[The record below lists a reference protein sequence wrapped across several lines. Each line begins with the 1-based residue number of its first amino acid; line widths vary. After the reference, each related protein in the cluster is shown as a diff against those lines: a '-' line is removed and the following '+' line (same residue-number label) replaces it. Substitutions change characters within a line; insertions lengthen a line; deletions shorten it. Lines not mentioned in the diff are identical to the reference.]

1 MSGLL
6 LLDLLAEARIEDAI
20 ASGMLDNLPGAGRP
34 LVIADGLL
42 VPEEVRGAYRILANA
57 GCVPPE
63 VEARRELAAL
73 LALLASQDDYA
84 ARRPTL
90 ANVALL
96 KARLESSRSRP
107 ARRGGL

>member
-42 VPEEVRGAYRILANA
+42 VPKELRGA
-57 GCVPPE
+57 
-63 VEARRELAAL
+63 
-73 LALLASQDDYA
+73 
-84 ARRPTL
+84 
-90 ANVALL
+90 
-96 KARLESSRSRP
+96 
-107 ARRGGL
+107 